1 MIDAAATM
9 FLVPGYMI
17 GTIIICEISRR
28 DQAARMRR
36 FYTFTLVYLLAAIC
50 WIARMIMLLAR
61 G

>member
-1 MIDAAATM
+1 M